1 MFVASTPLAG
11 GISMMGETC
20 VALLGGL
27 QAVRLATGSENI
39 EDEDALVSS
48 MIAGYRFYLKFLTKM
63 ESSCCLE
70 IEMARLRYFVDF
82 MDQEKRERV
91 YKAGIDKICGP
102 FVAKSARLAAE
113 FILELRE
120 REKAG
125 GKQKRGS
132 HWTSHLCPL

>member
-70 IEMARLRYFVDF
+70 IEMARSSWFCSLSFSF
-82 MDQEKRERV
+82 LASSMKSLAMD
-91 YKAGIDKICGP
+91 P
-102 FVAKSARLAAE
+102 PPTTT
-113 FILELRE
+113 
-120 REKAG
+120 
-125 GKQKRGS
+125 
-132 HWTSHLCPL
+132 TS